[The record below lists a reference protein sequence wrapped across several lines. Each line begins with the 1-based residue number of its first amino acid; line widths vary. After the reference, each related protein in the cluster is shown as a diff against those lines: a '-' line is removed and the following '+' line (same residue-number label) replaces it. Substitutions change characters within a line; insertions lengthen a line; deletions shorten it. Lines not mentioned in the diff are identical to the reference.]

1 MGSEHDHDENKQV
14 SEEPLLEDENRDG
27 EHEKILS
34 EDIVIIHSEIHSRS
48 SSSSSSSSSYSSPP
62 KHLPETDSPPVQVMD
77 RDDNSNYDPDRIP
90 SSVFE
95 TSKSNLQADW
105 SCASNE
111 SLFSIHIGRNSFT
124 VDAMKSGELYKS
136 GELLAYSP
144 ELPMPPPPGKE
155 SDPLVESKKVVDS
168 DDDDEKE
175 EQPPAVSWKTP
186 TKSYRSNRSSNSTH
200 SFSFPILAGA
210 ASDSASVETGEKKKQ
225 EKQSE
230 ETKPPAEVENQKN
243 STMCGC
249 GITVR
254 LSDLFLHEPPLKPL
268 PRVLVVSSLIHIC
281 IHICSFWKV
290 SVNQVIIVE
299 PKKLRSNFRR
309 EGDERERETPP
320 EICVGTK
327 RFPITAQRNYSCN
340 PAIGGFV
347 LKHEWRNTMW
357 KELIEWERNLVVPR
371 PEYQSIF
378 LQFCPNA
385 DKTVLVVLKESVRRR
400 TSLHSIFQGEKEVV
414 PVAGGLDSMI
424 LAALLDQCL
433 DPKYEVDLLN
443 VSFDGAN
450 APDRISAKAGIKELK
465 KIAPLRRFNFKNLD
479 DLNIGT
485 ALWLA
490 ARGDGWIHKERENQT
505 SEARI
510 LLVGAGAD
518 EQCAGYEMK
527 LDMQRIWKRNLGRDD
542 RRIADNGKEARFP
555 FLDEDVIKTLLDI
568 PLWEIADLEQP
579 SGKGDK
585 KILRQVAKLLGLP
598 EIAKMPKRAIQVKNR
613 FQEILDS
620 NHGCDNIVG
629 DDTWRAEAEIGGNE
643 RALQALRELIIFPF
657 RYPLEARTLGLKWSR
672 GLLLYGPPGTG
683 KTSLVRAVVQEC
695 DAHLTVLSPHS
706 VHRAHA
712 GESEKVLREA
722 FAEASSHAGSDKP
735 SVIFIDEI
743 DVLCPRR
750 SSRGEQGVRIASQL
764 FTLMDSNK
772 PSSSPPRVVVVAS
785 TNRLDAIDPALR
797 RAGRFDTLVEVSTP
811 NEEDRLKILQ
821 LYTKK
826 VSVDPTLDLQA
837 IATSCN
843 GFVGADLEALCRE
856 ATISASKRS
865 SDSLILTSQDFKV
878 AKSVVGPSITR
889 GITVEI
895 PKVTWDDVGGLKD
908 LKKKLQQAVEWPIKH
923 SAAFTKVGISPMR
936 GILLHG
942 PPGCSKTTLAK
953 AAANAAQASF
963 FSLSCAELF
972 SMYVGEGEALLRNT
986 FQRARLA
993 SPSIIFF
1000 DEADVVACKRGDEG
1014 SSNSSTVGERL
1025 LSTLLTEMD
1034 GLEEAKGILVLAAT
1048 NRPYAV
1054 DAALM
1059 RPGRFDLVLYVPPP
1073 DVEARLEI
1081 LQVHTRNMRL
1091 GDDVDLRKM
1100 AEETELFT
1108 GAELEGLCRES
1119 GTVSLRENIAAS
1131 GVFNRHFQTA
1141 KKSLKP
1147 ALTVEEVE
1155 TYASFRKSKSS
1166 DSRTVRVEKKK
1177 VNHSNVLGLGLSW
1190 KVGVLSLMLVAA
1202 GNFYLKQ
1209 TKHGELAAAT

>member
-1 MGSEHDHDENKQV
+1 MAPNAANGFVMGSEHDHDENKQV

-27 EHEKILS
+27 EHKKILS
-34 EDIVIIHSEIHSRS
+34 EDIVIIHSETHSRS

-77 RDDNSNYDPDRIP
+77 RDDNSNYDPGRIP

-155 SDPLVESKKVVDS
+155 SDPLVESSAKVVDS
-168 DDDDEKE
+168 DDDEK

-210 ASDSASVETGEKKKQ
+210 ASDSASVEKGEQKKQ

-243 STMCGC
+243 ST
-249 GITVR
+249 I
-254 LSDLFLHEPPLKPL
+254 
-268 PRVLVVSSLIHIC
+268 
-281 IHICSFWKV
+281 
-290 SVNQVIIVE
+290 

-320 EICVGTK
+320 EICAA
-327 RFPITAQRNYSCN
+327 F
-340 PAIGGFV
+340 
-347 LKHEWRNTMW
+347 
-357 KELIEWERNLVVPR
+357 
-371 PEYQSIF
+371 
-378 LQFCPNA
+378 
-385 DKTVLVVLKESVRRR
+385 
-400 TSLHSIFQGEKEVV
+400 GEQEVV
-414 PVAGGLDSMI
+414 PVAVLFSGGLDSVI

-433 DPKYEVDLLN
+433 YPKYEVDLLN

-450 APDRISAKAGIKELK
+450 APDRISAKAGVKELK
-465 KIAPLRRFNFKNLD
+465 KIAPLRRKRKSN
-479 DLNIGT
+479 
-485 ALWLA
+485 
-490 ARGDGWIHKERENQT
+490 
-505 SEARI
+505 SRI
-510 LLVGAGAD
+510 LLVGAGPD
-518 EQCAGYEMK
+518 EQFAGYGRHRTKYRNGSWVALDQEMK

-542 RRIADNGKEARFP
+542 RCIADNGKEARFP

-585 KILRQVAKLLGLP
+585 KILRQVSKKALKHCRNLINLKIHKPQSLALFSCFFPLP
-598 EIAKMPKRAIQVKNR
+598 NLMETQT
-613 FQEILDS
+613 S
-620 NHGCDNIVG
+620 GCDNIVG

-743 DVLCPRR
+743 DVLCPKR

-811 NEEDRLKILQ
+811 DEEDRLKILQ

-826 VSVDPTLDLQA
+826 VSLDPSLDLQA

-843 GFVGADLEALCRE
+843 GYVGADLEALCRE

-923 SAAFTKVGISPMR
+923 SAAFTKMGISPMR

-1048 NRPYAV
+1048 NRPYAI

-1073 DVEARLEI
+1073 DLEARLEI

-1091 GDDVDLRKM
+1091 GDDVDLRKI
-1100 AEETELFT
+1100 AEETDLFT

-1131 GVFNRHFQTA
+1131 GVFNRHFLTA

-1166 DSRTVRVEKKK
+1166 DSKTVPVEKKK

-1209 TKHGELAAAT
+1209 TKHVELAAAT